1 MNAIQYV
8 KNVGKSFGYISI
20 DTLKSY
26 NPALTN
32 MAKSAKEL
40 SSDLYQSIK
49 DFKYN
54 VSNKTSSDE
63 QSLVGQSK
71 DVIFDFWKNTKEDLM
86 SGNFYNKQRMQQ
98 AEDDMVKSFMGGDL
112 NFDFSFDEDF
122 GDFEFEDDEVS
133 ADAKVTADVQVQ
145 TTQAMIQSMDNVGSK
160 VAGSI
165 TNSVVKS
172 TDYIVSASN
181 RSSKAIYDLTS
192 RGFGNVTTGLAALNA
207 NMNVIVSIAEP
218 LNAHMQNSATFYSK
232 STEFQ
237 AKALEL
243 LSKIADNTSPK
254 DLKQRSSRTKYT
266 INDLMSDGIIDVKAY
281 SDMVIENVKGY
292 TDMIFGLL
300 DMTGGVKGAASGVT
314 SSPLSKVISAGINKA
329 LPKILKESMK
339 NFNGMLEGFFATF
352 LGTIKDKQLPGILG
366 LIQDMLTPRS
376 SFTKTLDT
384 KAYVKGKVD
393 WDGKS
398 RKALLEV
405 IPTQLAQIVSALT
418 GGPIKIY
425 DYDSGRWKTR
435 SDIKKEWKDNELR
448 AARNASGDLYWNANS
463 ALRSMQSKGTITEA
477 RREIMSQQID
487 NYLTTAL
494 LSGDSEFL
502 KLFEKDFDYKKF
514 GMDKGTYDF
523 LLKMMQYAKDHK
535 KGKFL
540 MDFPAGIFTGRDNY
554 GDSLRRLNEDGSTQ
568 FNTLFD
574 GTDDTDKSRLLLGTD
589 RYNHDIFYYLQG
601 IYLHTK
607 HVSDNLPLLINGS
620 GKKIKGGK
628 ISKNNQYHTISDISI
643 SVPENEKNN
652 INKKNGKMINN
663 MKVYNDSMPS
673 IFADV
678 FETERVTFNNKELQ
692 AYYDAKEAFKLN
704 NPNGDWSKSKEYD
717 ADQEALLEKQLK
729 AKGFFSGVKDQ
740 LSKTE
745 VGKSVSRLLDWI
757 SKLVSVPAEKMSS
770 LYDKMS
776 NGLIDAVYGTG
787 KGDGLFDNLKLL
799 FTDPRAFASKMG
811 KKLFGE
817 KGEDGKRHGGALSG
831 FANSVK
837 DNLWSAADYAANFVG
852 GKANGS
858 RQIRRTGLAVV
869 SEGEMIIPA
878 ELNPYYHKSVD
889 KRSQYRNELNIAR
902 RFFGGFTEGT
912 KSVGEMYD
920 ADKKEFVSWD
930 EQGNEV
936 RRKATESE
944 IKDQEIKEKINKI
957 KNSSF
962 GKLGAK
968 VVGGVSESANVL
980 YDGIKKV
987 MDILIPSSEQLEKDK
1002 KTLQDKM
1009 KGIFGEIKETS
1020 GAMGAGAII
1029 GGGVSLLTG
1038 GLISPILAA
1047 GVGAA
1052 AGLVIK
1058 SQKVQDILFGENEVD
1073 ENGNIIGKKGGLLSK
1088 NISNFLTKEAPG
1100 IAVGGTLG
1108 AAGGLFMGSP
1118 ILGAVVGST
1127 LGYVKSSKRA
1137 HDWLFGEDD
1146 IDNGVISKDLQKKV
1160 KEALPNIGAGALAG
1174 LLVGPFGV
1182 AGNII
1187 VGSALG
1193 YASKSGKFQD
1203 WLFGKESEDGKREG
1217 GFIKFLKDAMI
1228 DPMVGIFDKLAE
1240 EMKHTIRDTFHN
1252 LGKTITTFLT
1262 NRLRRSKV
1270 GEKVTSVAKT
1280 VGNKAKDFISSRAN
1294 VLKAANNWLGGR
1306 ALNRGYMIR
1315 DRQSPTGYKSS
1326 IERMNYRDQ
1335 LGMDNSG
1342 LYAGVDSLLS
1352 GFNTKEELDDFSEL
1366 MGTFYDPY
1374 KNTNAELRRS
1384 RDRMVRTFN
1393 NTDKIDK
1400 NTANAILSAMRKGDW
1415 DTANQLSAG
1424 LSDEDLK
1431 KIIDKESKTQ
1441 QNANSKAD
1449 KMKSYK
1455 AQLERAF
1462 GGKLKDK
1469 DIKNIQELAINEGKA
1484 RQFESASD
1492 QKQREAVAAIMKVPD
1507 LLHDIMGIML
1517 QDEDTVNNLKGKFK
1531 NSTVQN
1537 MIERATSESGDGA
1550 EEGDT
1555 KEVNGETRVFT
1566 NGRWENKSELDL
1578 KNKFMSTLSEH
1589 FPKLSAGLS
1598 KVSDL
1603 FGNLKEK
1610 LFGAGDENGKGKG
1623 LFTKLFDAF
1632 FGEKS
1637 IFGKAINVFMGSS
1650 VGTKL
1655 ATTLKSFTWT
1665 GFLTNVA
1672 GPALCGAALAGAFDK
1687 FFSRFGFGKSN
1698 EDSDIYSDQNGNRI
1712 YKTTIINP
1720 KTGKE
1725 EEVYKDKDGNTVNPE
1740 SVSVRSGD
1748 TASFS
1753 ERLQYNTVRGALTGK
1768 SSVVSKVLGRTSVG
1782 KTVTSGL
1789 GKFGSYAMKVADD
1802 AASYVNQANMLGVG
1816 DLIGTDDYARLIN
1829 DDVLE
1834 GIMKFGSK
1842 IKSIPIFK
1850 GFSDQIDNMCADLA
1864 ETVSKKLASG
1874 AAKSFMNTVSKAV
1887 VWINI
1892 AFIVADFTT
1901 GYEDAAT
1908 TLGVKDPSTGERVI
1922 AGLLRAIKNFIPIIG
1937 TLIPDDLL
1945 VDIFVNYV
1953 APVFGMNVEE
1963 FKARRDEANQEVAA
1977 YNAATGENYDWEQY
1991 NKTVRKDYTWT
2002 ERVGNAGRSILT
2014 DAKNKFNNMKA
2025 GIKEKGVAGY
2035 LKDSVNNMTNTFMSA
2050 YKEQGGGLAGM
2061 VSGIGNVFGQMLP
2074 GVLGEIAKKNE
2085 DIKAYALKGELGN
2098 LWKVTLSDFSGGE
2111 KNGDIETAVPG
2122 IFSKIIGQVPLIMTK
2137 LISTP
2142 IALMSKVKNGIAN
2155 VFTSI
2160 IDKVKTGVEFI
2171 QNERDLGAEIMLNPD
2186 AHWTELFQLPEIPDS
2201 PISGFAKGGIV
2212 TQRLIGAAGAIVSSI
2227 GRKIGKW
2234 AANLLAPAKESISNI
2249 KEGSIQ
2255 IQKASLKG
2263 DFDGVWNPEITEN
2276 EENPIGGFAKG
2287 VLFVEKLVSI
2297 PQTAIYWVGNKI
2309 FEGVKERIDAAK
2321 TDFSTVKEKLSD
2333 LKDLSSI
2340 GGNTSKIFLTKL
2352 DLSDKNPIKGIY
2364 NSIFTVGKLFYTII
2378 GLFNTVAEPVKAA
2391 LDKAGE
2397 FLDTGGIGKT
2407 VEKIKDTEAYKKASS
2422 WWNNTS
2428 NKIQEWKTTASNW
2441 LNSDL
2446 SGGSSGFVSQLDPKY
2461 SRMSIGGSN
2470 VGQLGC
2476 GPAAAVMALN
2486 QYSGNMRNAVGLANQ
2501 YQSGSGTDAAFFAD
2515 YYARNGASASYYDNT
2530 SSAGRSNIINSI
2542 ASGSPVVLMGRDA
2555 NNRSKANSPFGPNNH
2570 YVVASGFDGSGNLI
2584 INDPESRTGSKRYS
2598 SRILNNVSLGVGIGG
2613 GLSGIIRRLGFSAG
2627 GGGLRIDAT
2636 TRTVWAF
2643 FRDKGF
2649 TAEATAGIMGNM
2661 QQESGIDP
2669 TVNQNGGG
2677 PAKGIVQWEGARFTN
2692 MKAFAQQR
2700 GKDWTDL
2707 DSQLEYVYKELRE
2720 LQNVYWKKAN
2730 CSGFEEFKNCK
2741 DAKNATYIFETA
2753 FERAGKPNMEKRYE
2767 YAAYYYKAFAGKTF
2781 SYDSTVGAVASTS
2794 STDGITTSTSGTNGT
2809 TSTATSNGGLS
2820 GFFNIINSAFGKIG
2834 EIFNGGNNSN
2844 TTDTSTSTSTST
2856 GSSSGRSIY
2865 DNPDQFNFTGKSPV
2879 EIMKSLEGKL
2889 AYSQKGPRDPS
2900 KNSADCSSTVRWAI
2914 QKAGGPDIGG
2924 YTGAQY
2930 NSPNLKAIWYDGGK
2944 YANVL
2949 PANIQPNDLLFY
2961 NRGTSYPDGV
2971 GHVEMYLGNGQM
2983 IGHGG
2988 GKNGTKKG
2996 PTIKTATTNKLMK
3009 VSRIV
3014 DDSSAAGSGL
3024 INNRVRTNYS
3034 GGVSGIPVSNNN
3046 SGMSKST
3053 AALLSVI
3060 IDLVK
3065 TLVSNTKRIDDIYE
3079 VLLTIAKSKAGD
3091 NEELTNIMEAINN
3104 MKSVDDGG
3112 DDVERSLSS
3121 LKSMVD
3127 NILASA

>member
-20 DTLKSY
+20 DTLKTY

-98 AEDDMVKSFMGGDL
+98 AEDEAMKSFMGGDL

-133 ADAKVTADVQVQ
+133 ADAKVTTDVQVQ
-145 TTQAMIQSMDNVGSK
+145 TTQAMIQSMDNVGSR

-165 TNSVVKS
+165 TNSVVRS

-181 RSSKAIYDLTS
+181 RSSKAIYDLTN
-192 RGFGNVTTGLAALNA
+192 RGFSNVTTGLAALNA

-339 NFNGMLEGFFATF
+339 NFNGMLEGFFTTF
-352 LGTIKDKQLPGILG
+352 LGTMKDKQLPGILG

-376 SFTKTLDT
+376 SFTNSLRTDN
-384 KAYVKGKVD
+384 YVKGKVD

-425 DYDSGRWKTR
+425 DYESGRWKTR

-448 AARNASGDLYWNANS
+448 SARNASGDLYWNANN
-463 ALRSMQSKGTITEA
+463 ALRGLQSKGTITEA
-477 RREIMSQQID
+477 RKEIMSQQID

-523 LLKMMQYAKDHK
+523 LVKMMQYAKDHK

-554 GDSLRRLNEDGSTQ
+554 GDSIRRLNEDGSTQ
-568 FNTLFD
+568 FNMLFN
-574 GTDDTDKSRLLLGTD
+574 GTDDTEKSRMLLGTD
-589 RYNHDIFYYLQG
+589 KYNHDVFYYLQG

-628 ISKNNQYHTISDISI
+628 ITKNNQYHTISDISI
-643 SVPENEKNN
+643 TVPENEKNN

-663 MKVYNDSMPS
+663 MKAYNDAMPS
-673 IFADV
+673 VFADV
-678 FETERVTFNNKELQ
+678 FETERITFNNKELQ

-799 FTDPRAFASKMG
+799 FTDPRAFASRMG

-817 KGEDGKRHGGALSG
+817 KGEDGRRHGGSLSG

-878 ELNPYYHKSVD
+878 EYNPYYRGSIN
-889 KRSQYRNELNIAR
+889 KRSQYKNELNIAR
-902 RFFGGFTEGT
+902 RFFGGFSDGGQP
-912 KSVGEMYD
+912 GESGEFYD
-920 ADKKEFVSWD
+920 PDTKEFVSFTID
-930 EQGNEV
+930 ENGNKKEV
-936 RRKATESE
+936 RRKATTEE
-944 IKDQEIKEKINKI
+944 IKDQEFKMKVNKI
-957 KNSSF
+957 KNSSA

-968 VVGGVSESANVL
+968 IIGGVSESANVL

-1073 ENGNIIGKKGGLLSK
+1073 KDGNVIGKKGGLLSK

-1137 HDWLFGEDD
+1137 HDWLFGEED

-1174 LLVGPFGV
+1174 LLVGPFGI

-1193 YASKSGKFQD
+1193 YASKSNKFQE
-1203 WLFGKESEDGKREG
+1203 WLFGKKGEDGKREG
-1217 GFIKFLKDAMI
+1217 GFVKFLKDAMI

-1240 EMKHTIRDTFHN
+1240 ELKHTIRDTFHN

-1262 NRLRRSKV
+1262 NRFKRSKI
-1270 GEKVTSVAKT
+1270 GEKVTSAAKT
-1280 VGNKAKDFISSRAN
+1280 VGNKAKNFISSRAN

-1326 IERMNYRDQ
+1326 IGRMDYRDQ

-1393 NTDKIDK
+1393 NSDKIDK

-1415 DTANQLSAG
+1415 DTVNQLSAG
-1424 LSDEDLK
+1424 LDDEDLK
-1431 KIIDKESKTQ
+1431 KIIDKESTTQ

-1449 KMKSYK
+1449 RMKGYK

-1492 QKQREAVAAIMKVPD
+1492 QKQREAIAAIMKVPD

-1531 NSTVQN
+1531 SSTVQN
-1537 MIERATSESGDGA
+1537 MIERATSETGDGA

-1566 NGRWENKSELDL
+1566 NGKWENKSELDL

-1598 KVSDL
+1598 KVSNL

-1610 LFGAGDENGKGKG
+1610 LFGRDEDGKGTG
-1623 LFTKLFDAF
+1623 LFTKLFDKF
-1632 FGEKS
+1632 FGDDSLLSKGIS
-1637 IFGKAINVFMGSS
+1637 KIFG
-1650 VGTKL
+1650 GTKL
-1655 ATTLKSFTWT
+1655 SEIVKSFSLSGLFSTII
-1665 GFLTNVA
+1665 A
-1672 GPALCGAALAGAFDK
+1672 PALLYGGFSGKFDDVATAA
-1687 FFSRFGFGKSN
+1687 GFGKSN
-1698 EDSDIYSDQNGNRI
+1698 KNSDVYVDETGNTI
-1712 YKTTIINP
+1712 YKTTVINP
-1720 KTGKE
+1720 ATGKE
-1725 EEVYKDKDGNTVNPE
+1725 EEAYVDPE
-1740 SVSVRSGD
+1740 TGEQVKPEKVSVRSGD
-1748 TASFS
+1748 TSSFS
-1753 ERLQYNTVRGALTGK
+1753 EKLKYNAARGALTGT
-1768 SSVVSKVLGRTSVG
+1768 SSVASVVLKGSAKSLG
-1782 KTVTSGL
+1782 KTKVGQKVTRSVTEAIAKNGGSVSQTVIDGIL
-1789 GKFGSYAMKVADD
+1789 DGFGTFTKALRKVPMLQGAADYIDD
-1802 AASYVNQANMLGVG
+1802 AC
-1816 DLIGTDDYARLIN
+1816 
-1829 DDVLE
+1829 LE
-1834 GIMKFGSK
+1834 I
-1842 IKSIPIFK
+1842 
-1850 GFSDQIDNMCADLA
+1850 AD
-1864 ETVSKKLASG
+1864 TVTTKLASG
-1874 AAKSFMNTVSKAV
+1874 AAKNLGNLLSNAV
-1887 VWINI
+1887 IWIKV

-1908 TLGVKDPSTGERVI
+1908 TLGVKDPSVGEKI
-1922 AGLLRAIKNFIPIIG
+1922 ACGLLRAIKNFIPIVG

-1945 VDIFVNYV
+1945 VDIFINHIG
-1953 APVFGMNVEE
+1953 PFFGINLDE

-1977 YNAATGENYDWEQY
+1977 YNAANGTNYDWEQY

-2002 ERVGNAGRSILT
+2002 ERIGNAGRSIWT
-2014 DAKNKFNNMKA
+2014 DTKNKFNNMKNS
-2025 GIKEKGVAGY
+2025 IKEKGIGGY
-2035 LKDSVNNMTNTFMSA
+2035 LKESIYNTGSAFMSA
-2050 YKEQGGGLAGM
+2050 YQEQGGGLSGM

-2111 KNGDIETAVPG
+2111 KNGDIETAVPS

-2142 IALMSKVKNGIAN
+2142 IALISKVKNGIAN
-2155 VFTSI
+2155 VFSGL
-2160 IDKVKTGVEFI
+2160 IDKVKTGIEVI
-2171 QNERDLGAEIMLNPD
+2171 QNERGIGAEIMLDPD
-2186 AHWTELFQLPEIPDS
+2186 AHWTELFQFPEIPDS
-2201 PISGFAKGGIV
+2201 PISGFIKAGLV
-2212 TQRLIGAAGAIVSSI
+2212 NQRLIGAAGAVVSSV

-2234 AANLLAPAKESISNI
+2234 AAKLLEPVKQSFSDI
-2249 KEGSIQ
+2249 KTGSDQ
-2255 IQKASLKG
+2255 IQSASLKG

-2287 VLFVEKLVSI
+2287 VLFIEKLIST

-2321 TDFSTVKEKLSD
+2321 NDFGTVKEKLSE
-2333 LKDLSSI
+2333 LKDLSSE
-2340 GGNTSKIFLTKL
+2340 GNLENTSKIFTTTLKL
-2352 DLSDKNPIKGIY
+2352 DDKNPIKNIY
-2364 NSIFTVGKLFYTII
+2364 NSVFTIGKLFYTII
-2378 GLFNTVAEPVKAA
+2378 GLFNTVAEPVKKA

-2397 FLDTGGIGKT
+2397 FLEGGITGVGET
-2407 VEKIKDTEAYKKASS
+2407 VEKVKDKVKDSETYQK
-2422 WWNNTS
+2422 
-2428 NKIQEWKTTASNW
+2428 ASNW
-2441 LNSDL
+2441 WDKTSDKIQGWKQKASTWL

-2486 QYSGNMRNAVGLANQ
+2486 QYSGNMKSAVGLANN

-2515 YYARNGASASYYDNT
+2515 YYARNGASARYYDNT

-2555 NNRSKANSPFGPNNH
+2555 SNRSKTNSPFGPNNH

-2584 INDPESRTGSKRYS
+2584 INDPESKTGRKKYS

-2636 TRTVWAF
+2636 TRAVWAF

-2669 TVNQNGGG
+2669 TVNQSGGG
-2677 PAKGIVQWEGARFTN
+2677 PAKGIVQWEGSRFTN

-2707 DSQLEYVYKELRE
+2707 DSQLEFVYKELKE
-2720 LQNVYWKKAN
+2720 LPKSYWNRAN
-2730 CSGFEEFKNCK
+2730 CSGFEEFMNCK

-2781 SYDSTVGAVASTS
+2781 SYDSTVGAVASTGD
-2794 STDGITTSTSGTNGT
+2794 TTTSTSGTTNGT
-2809 TSTATSNGGLS
+2809 TSTSSSTGGLT
-2820 GFFNIINSAFGKIG
+2820 GFFNIINNAFGKLG
-2834 EIFNGGNNSN
+2834 NIFNGGSDTTNASTAN
-2844 TTDTSTSTSTST
+2844 TTTTTESHV
-2856 GSSSGRSIY
+2856 Y
-2865 DNPDQFNFTGKSPV
+2865 DNPNQYNFNGKSPV

-2889 AYSQKGPRDPS
+2889 AYDRSGPRDPS

-2930 NSPNLKAIWYDGGK
+2930 NSPNLKAIWYNDGK
-2944 YANVL
+2944 FANTL

-2988 GKNGTKKG
+2988 GKNGTTKG
-2996 PTIKTATTNKLMK
+2996 PTIKTATTNKLIK

-3024 INNRVRTNYS
+3024 IRTNYS
-3034 GGVSGIPVSNNN
+3034 GGASNIGVSNNN
-3046 SGMSKST
+3046 SNFGMSKST

-3065 TLVSNTKRIDDIYE
+3065 TLVNNTKRVDDIYN
-3079 VLLTIAKSKAGD
+3079 VLITIAKSKSGD
-3091 NEELTNIMEAINN
+3091 NEELTKIMEAVNSL
-3104 MKSVDDGG
+3104 KSVDDSG

-3121 LKSMVD
+3121 LKSIVD